1 MNSGQRSRAPL
12 PRRQTKIKRD
22 CRIFFQIAVKL
33 LMIESMISVKTIMSI
48 KAVAFQLLKG
58 LSALTGAP
66 YGSQNDDMVVRY
78 GILHAEVAFLQ
89 KPFTIGTLAKRIRDL
104 LDQR

>member
-1 MNSGQRSRAPL
+1 MNSGKRSRAPL

-33 LMIESMISVKTIMSI
+33 LMIESIISVKIIMSI

-66 YGSQNDDMVVRY
+66 YGSQNDAKLAFNLGTETYLPKPCSGATVFGPPQTK
-78 GILHAEVAFLQ
+78 GIR
-89 KPFTIGTLAKRIRDL
+89 GG
-104 LDQR
+104 